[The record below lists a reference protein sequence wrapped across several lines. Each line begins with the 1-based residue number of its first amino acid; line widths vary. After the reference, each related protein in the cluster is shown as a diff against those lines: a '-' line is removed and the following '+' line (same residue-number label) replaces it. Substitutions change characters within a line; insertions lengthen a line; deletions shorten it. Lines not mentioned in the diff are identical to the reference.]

1 MIIVLYIPKQYF
13 STDAFN
19 ILSKIFASQ
28 KNSPAVEACV
38 WFSIN
43 SSFYLNIV
51 GCNTQRS
58 FETAIPLFRK
68 KIKHQYISI
77 W

>member
-13 STDAFN
+13 SVEAFN
-19 ILSKIFASQ
+19 ILSKNFASQ

-38 WFSIN
+38 WLSIN
-43 SSFYLNIV
+43 ASFYLNIV
-51 GCNTQRS
+51 GFNTQRS
-58 FETAIPLFRK
+58 FETAVPLFWK

-77 W
+77 